1 METLAERSLSLSLLL
16 SMPLHTYLLPR
27 STYDQHNVDDDSD
40 DDAQEQQQQEEHE
53 EEGELRFVVID
64 DDGDGGLA
72 GAGDGAHKREGSI
85 LLELRGRF
93 PC

>member
-1 METLAERSLSLSLLL
+1 M
-16 SMPLHTYLLPR
+16 
-27 STYDQHNVDDDSD
+27 DDNSD
-40 DDAQEQQQQEEHE
+40 DDAQEEEQEYG
-53 EEGELRFVVID
+53 EEGELRLVVI

-85 LLELRGRF
+85 LLELRGWF